1 MPASLRPAYL
11 ALLCILEDR
20 RRVRLIERY
29 PNVTDRVHEWMLG
42 GRFGGTHQAGKE
54 GGYVTVLVSE
64 VRS

>member
-20 RRVRLIERY
+20 RQVRLIERY

-42 GRFGGTHQAGKE
+42 DHFGGTHQAGNG

-64 VRS
+64 VR